1 MVAQS
6 DSKVKSDFVSK
17 LHLTLEADG
26 ITIRVMSKR
35 LKESSEQQA
44 EAMMEKW
51 GIRALEEPHFL
62 AGEAAR
68 ILGVTTGRLQK
79 YVLRYELSPAEHLG
93 KKGQG
98 SRRVFSKKDLYRLA
112 VAGRLVGD
120 GFVPNFVERA
130 LHAIGDEELLGMDSE
145 SNPRPQCV
153 VFRRVKKG
161 RTEERQIGFFE
172 SGGPPSV
179 TPETPEYYV
188 LDLSALTG
196 EIDRRI
202 AAVKGNK

>member
-1 MVAQS
+1 M
-6 DSKVKSDFVSK
+6 DP
-17 LHLTLEADG
+17 

-35 LKESSEQQA
+35 LRESSEQQA
-44 EAMMEKW
+44 DAIMDKL

-62 AGEAAR
+62 AGEAAK

-79 YVLRYELSPAEHLG
+79 FVLRYKLFPAEHYG
-93 KKGQG
+93 TGQG
-98 SRRVFSKKDLYRLA
+98 SRRVFSKKDLYHLA

-120 GFVPNFVERA
+120 GFVPNFVASA
-130 LHAIGDEELLGMDSE
+130 LEAIGDEELLGMDSE
-145 SNPRPQCV
+145 NNVRPV
-153 VFRRVKKG
+153 GIVFRRVKKD
-161 RTEERQIGFFE
+161 RTEERQIGFFK
-172 SGGPPSV
+172 SGGPPPV

-188 LDLSALTG
+188 LDLDALTR